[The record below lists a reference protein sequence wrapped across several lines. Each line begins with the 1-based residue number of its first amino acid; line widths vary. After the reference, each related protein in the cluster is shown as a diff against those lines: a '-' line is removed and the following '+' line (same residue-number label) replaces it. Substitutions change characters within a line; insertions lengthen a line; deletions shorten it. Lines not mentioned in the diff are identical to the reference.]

1 MLRIGQSAWLQPKDV
16 SLVYG
21 WPTETDPLLL
31 DNDDLSSLNLVKI
44 QSKHSQKCE

>member
-1 MLRIGQSAWLQPKDV
+1 MVTTYRR

-31 DNDDLSSLNLVKI
+31 DNDGLSNLNLVKI
-44 QSKHSQKCE
+44 QSKHLGKLKCAIGQASH